1 MLKRRQNKMP
11 KYVAVLLLDGHSQPI
26 CKKVHKHWPKRTTEK
41 NFVFGALRSDGVSY
55 EAVVWKGIGECT
67 RVACVAQELLDSCVE
82 SVCEDKRLQ
91 SLMRH
96 PARSGYVLTT

>member
-1 MLKRRQNKMP
+1 MVKSRQKMP
-11 KYVAVLLLDGHSQPI
+11 KYVAVLLVDGRLQPI
-26 CKKVHKHWPKRTTEK
+26 CKKVHKHWPKKTAEK
-41 NFVFGALRSDGVSY
+41 NFVFGVLRPDGVSY
-55 EAVVWKGIGECT
+55 EAVVWKGLGACP